1 MTELPRK
8 SQTYNPPNVPAPQPQ
23 FSQVN
28 TFTFSPGDTLVA
40 VTGQLAIPPPNNNN
54 NPNNPE
60 AEEQSTPQN
69 FEDQV
74 RLALSNLEN
83 CLQAVGARKR
93 DIFKVT
99 HHVVDFDPVK
109 QNPSQVFIEWL
120 EKDGDG
126 DGDGDDVGGF
136 RPASAMLPAWRL
148 AGEEWKYE

>member
-1 MTELPRK
+1 MTEPSRK

-40 VTGQLAIPPPNNNN
+40 VTGQLAIPPPN
-54 NPNNPE
+54 PNNPE

-83 CLQAVGARKR
+83 CLQAVGASKR

-109 QNPSQVFIEWL
+109 QNPSRVFIEWL
-120 EKDGDG
+120 EDKDGDG
-126 DGDGDDVGGF
+126 DGVRGF

>member
-1 MTELPRK
+1 MTEPPRK

-54 NPNNPE
+54 NNNPE
-60 AEEQSTPQN
+60 AEEQSTPEN

-74 RLALSNLEN
+74 RLALFNLEN
-83 CLQAVGARKR
+83 CLKAVGASKR

-109 QNPSQVFIEWL
+109 QNPSRVFIEWL
-120 EKDGDG
+120 EKDGD
-126 DGDGDDVGGF
+126 VGEF

-148 AGEEWKYE
+148 AGLDWKYE

>member
-1 MTELPRK
+1 MTEPPRK

-40 VTGQLAIPPPNNNN
+40 VTGQLAIPPPN
-54 NPNNPE
+54 PNNPE

-83 CLQAVGARKR
+83 CLKAVGARKR
-93 DIFKVT
+93 DIFKVIYY
-99 HHVVDFDPVK
+99 VVDFDPVK
-109 QNPSQVFIEWL
+109 
-120 EKDGDG
+120 
-126 DGDGDDVGGF
+126 
-136 RPASAMLPAWRL
+136 
-148 AGEEWKYE
+148 

>member
-1 MTELPRK
+1 MTEPSRK

-54 NPNNPE
+54 NPE
-60 AEEQSTPQN
+60 AEEQSTPEN

-109 QNPSQVFIEWL
+109 QNPSRVFIEWL
-120 EKDGDG
+120 EKDG